1 MKKLFSLFLVF
12 AVLISCASCHE
23 MPKDSVDVLADAP
36 AVILFAGLDEAAE
49 NTDVL
54 FLLSVD
60 TEKSTIGVMQIPR
73 DTYVAFPEAQ
83 NKINGI
89 YASRRYGG
97 ASSEEALS
105 YLSKEIS
112 ELLSIPITGS
122 VAFTA
127 AVLRAAVDAMGG
139 ICVHLPQA
147 LSIEDKYYPAG
158 DQILF
163 GEDAERLVRHRETYA
178 MGDLGRVD
186 MQKLV
191 LSAMLRRARTE
202 LHPSDLIR
210 LLLSMR
216 EDLITDLS
224 PSRALSLG
232 VFAHS
237 RLSSLSPAF
246 FTLPGEP
253 LSYEGHWYYVV
264 NRPGC
269 EKLLSAYFPFG
280 SAFDPSHR
288 LYDGEDISHLNIY
301 HDAHFHP
308 RVYTEEEL
316 SSLKIKQKKTD

>member
-1 MKKLFSLFLVF
+1 MKKFFSVFLVF
-12 AVLISCASCHE
+12 AVLISCVSCLE
-23 MPKDSVDVLADAP
+23 KPKDSVDVLADVP
-36 AVILFAGLDEAAE
+36 VVILFAGLDEAAE

-60 TEKSTIGVMQIPR
+60 TGKSHLGVMQIPR
-73 DTYVAFPEAQ
+73 DTYVSFPEAQ

-105 YLSKEIS
+105 YLSKQIS

-139 ICVHLPQA
+139 VCVHLPQA
-147 LSIEDKYYPAG
+147 LWIEDKHYPAG
-158 DQILF
+158 DQLLS
-163 GEDAERLVRHRETYA
+163 GADAERLVRHRETYA

-202 LHPSDLIR
+202 LHPSELIR

-216 EDLITDLS
+216 ADLITDLS

-237 RLSSLSPAF
+237 RLSSLSPVF

-264 NRPGC
+264 NRPSC
-269 EKLLSAYFPFG
+269 EKLLSSYFPFG
-280 SAFDPSHR
+280 AAFDPSHR
-288 LYDGEDISHLNIY
+288 LCDGADISHLNIY
-301 HDAHFHP
+301 QDAHFHP

>member
-12 AVLISCASCHE
+12 AVLISCASCLE
-23 MPKDSVDVLADAP
+23 KPKDSVDVLADAP
-36 AVILFAGLDEAAE
+36 VVILFAGLDEAAE

-60 TEKSTIGVMQIPR
+60 AEKSRLAIMQIPR
-73 DTYVAFPEAQ
+73 DTYVSCPEAQ

-105 YLSKEIS
+105 YLSAQIS
-112 ELLSIPITGS
+112 EFLSIPITGS

-139 ICVHLPQA
+139 VYVHLPEP
-147 LSIEDKYYPAG
+147 LSIEDKQYPAG
-158 DQILF
+158 DQLLC

-191 LSAMLRRARTE
+191 LSAMLRRARAE
-202 LHPSDLIR
+202 LHPSELIR
-210 LLLSMR
+210 LLLSMS

-237 RLSSLSPAF
+237 RLSSLSPVF

-253 LSYEGHWYYVV
+253 LSYKGHWYYVV
-264 NRPGC
+264 NRPSC

-288 LYDGEDISHLNIY
+288 LCDGEDIPHLNIY